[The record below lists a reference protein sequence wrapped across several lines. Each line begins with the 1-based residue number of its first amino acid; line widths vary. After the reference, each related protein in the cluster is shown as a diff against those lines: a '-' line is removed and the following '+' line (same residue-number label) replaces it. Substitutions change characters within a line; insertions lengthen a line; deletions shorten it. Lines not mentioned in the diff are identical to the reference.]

1 MLTLR
6 FEGTSAQQQ
15 AAIEAS
21 AAKMVAVAAFAT
33 TLGDARI
40 THWFGDAALSGGAN
54 FADCDA
60 RRKKMSGYLGKQCS
74 SLTFVN
80 KVIGDIVDNA
90 PCEHGD
96 IAQVINGAF
105 KTKTVLGQRSRLTE
119 ADGFVPSGLRIFMHP
134 GFMTRSSGAARPF
147 DNQFNTLM
155 HEISH
160 RVIATTDHWY
170 GEGSALDAAQH
181 NNALAVDCAENW
193 GYFYADLLP
202 FVA

>member
-1 MLTLR
+1 MFTLR

-33 TLGDARI
+33 TVGDARI
-40 THWFGDAALSGGAN
+40 SRWFGDAALSGGARY
-54 FADCDA
+54 ADFDA
-60 RRKKMSGYLGKQCS
+60 RRNKMSEYLGQQCT

-80 KVIGDIVDNA
+80 KVIGDVIDKA
-90 PCEHGD
+90 KCEHGD
-96 IAQVINGAF
+96 IAQVIGGAF
-105 KTKTVLGQRSRLTE
+105 KTKSVAGQRAQLTE
-119 ADGFVPSGLRIFMHP
+119 PDGFVPSGLRIFVHP

-170 GEGSALDAAQH
+170 GEGSSLDAAQR
-181 NNALAVDCAENW
+181 NNALVVDCAENW
-193 GYFYADLLP
+193 GFFYADLLP